1 MKNQDVFRTI
11 AAKFSSLFA
20 SRYEDSY
27 NPAPRVQEGAK
38 IGIKGEVFMTLRDT
52 HTGVEEK
59 RHLSNL
65 VVKDASILIARLVR
79 DSQEAPHGAFVLAV
93 GTGAP
98 GWDPMNPPA
107 ATNTQ
112 RALWGEL
119 TRKTFALTQFVN
131 SVGVPVAYPTNIVD
145 FTTTFAES
153 EAVGPLVEMGI
164 LMGNVSSNMATR
176 NPVSPPNGPYDPTV
190 DLTQYETLGNYL
202 TFSVINKPP
211 TSTFTIVWRLSF

>member
-1 MKNQDVFRTI
+1 MKNSDVFRTI
-11 AAKFSSLFA
+11 ASKFSSLFT
-20 SRYEDSY
+20 SRNEESF
-27 NPAPRVQEGAK
+27 K

-52 HTGVEEK
+52 RSGAEEK
-59 RHLSNL
+59 RHLNNL
-65 VVKDASILIARLVR
+65 VVKDASILIARLIK
-79 DSQEAPHGAFVLAV
+79 DSQEPPHGAFVLGV

-119 TRKTFALTQFVN
+119 TRKTFALTQFVD
-131 SVGVPVAYPTNIVD
+131 SVGIPVAYPTNIVD

-153 EAVGPLVEMGI
+153 EAVGPLVEMGLI
-164 LMGNVSSNMATR
+164 GGNISSNMSVR

-190 DLTQYETLGNYL
+190 DLTQYETLCNYT
-202 TFSVINKPP
+202 TFLVVNKPP
-211 TSTFTIVWRLSF
+211 TSTFTITWRLTF